1 MLNAPKLAI
10 FPHLGM
16 AAVLRAARPTAY
28 DESEIKMLKTLLAL
42 SRLIDAL
49 NERVGRAIGWLV
61 LAAVLV
67 SAGNA
72 VMRYS
77 FSLSSNAWL
86 EIQWYLFSAIF
97 LLGAGYTLKRNEHVR
112 IDVIAGRFSKRG
124 QARIDILGGLLFL
137 MPMAVIIMYLSWPM
151 FMQSYLGH
159 EISGDA
165 GGLIRWPVKLLI
177 PVGFGLLVLQGLSEI
192 IKRIAYLRGAI
203 PDPAGGKQ
211 ERN

>member
-1 MLNAPKLAI
+1 MRSR
-10 FPHLGM
+10 
-16 AAVLRAARPTAY
+16 RATAY
-28 DESEIKMLKTLLAL
+28 DEIEVKMIKALLAF
-42 SRLIDAL
+42 SQLIDAL
-49 NERVGRAIGWLV
+49 NDRVGRAIGWLV

-97 LLGAGYTLKRNEHVR
+97 LLGAGYTLKKNEHVR

-177 PVGFGLLVLQGLSEI
+177 PVSFALLALQGLSEI
-192 IKRIAYLRGAI
+192 VKRIAYLRGAI
-203 PDPAGGKQ
+203 PDPAGGEQ
-211 ERN
+211 ETN